1 MAVVVVVVVV
11 ATDIICAVW
20 DYFIIV
26 LPGQHVEGLEVIVS
40 SR

>member
-11 ATDIICAVW
+11 ATDICAVW

-26 LPGQHVEGLEVIVS
+26 LPGQHVEGLQVIVS